1 MQSLYNLGG
10 RKFAII
16 TIPPIGCCPVER
28 YYNGGACLQEANEF
42 ARQFYNATETLLQ
55 QLSSQLPAM
64 NYSIANS
71 FEVTLDIMG
80 NPLAFGNN

>member
-1 MQSLYNLGG
+1 MQSLYNLGA

-28 YYNGGACLQEANEF
+28 SYNGSECLQGANEF
-42 ARQFYNATETLLQ
+42 TRQFYNATETLLQ
-55 QLSSQLPAM
+55 QLSSQLSAM
-64 NYSIANS
+64 NYSIGNS
-71 FEVTLDIMG
+71 FGLTLDIMG

>member
-1 MQSLYNLGG
+1 MQCLYNQGA

-28 YYNGGACLQEANEF
+28 PYNGGECFQGANEF
-42 ARQFYNATETLLQ
+42 AGQFNNATETLLE

-64 NYSIANS
+64 NYSIGNS
-71 FEVTLDIMG
+71 FGLTLDIMG